1 MEEEF
6 EVRFDRGE
14 VVGGDGGGRPEEGVV
29 VGEEGE
35 EDAEEE
41 GGCYCEMGGKEGG

>member
-6 EVRFDRGE
+6 EVCFDE
-14 VVGGDGGGRPEEGVV
+14 VEVEGGDGGGRPEEGVV
-29 VGEEGE
+29 VRKEGE

-41 GGCYCEMGGKEGG
+41 GGCYCEIGG